1 MRAAR
6 GTWRCGEPPGGIADV
21 REQESR
27 RAAADH
33 LGALARVRSH
43 GNDSQV
49 RQRRTA
55 GRPKLIR
62 RVSRHRV
69 TAVASARQGGPASL
83 RNAS

>member
-33 LGALARVRSH
+33 LGALAQVRSH
-43 GNDSQV
+43 GNDSPGKAEADCREGEAYQ
-49 RQRRTA
+49 A
-55 GRPKLIR
+55 GI
-62 RVSRHRV
+62 
-69 TAVASARQGGPASL
+69 ASPCDRCGE
-83 RNAS
+83 R